1 MSYSI
6 EEMKQRERYHYENYP
21 CINQVIP
28 YKSREELLQ
37 YKKDRSKT
45 EKQKKEKHC
54 IVKNIDKNYQSKSV
68 RGIMRRKMKSMNDG
82 RKNTYAYVEL
92 KTQLVINRNTKKPND
107 TKTS

>member
-1 MSYSI
+1 
-6 EEMKQRERYHYENYP
+6 MKIILVLIKSFH
-21 CINQVIP
+21 INQGKNYYNI
-28 YKSREELLQ
+28 KR
-37 YKKDRSKT
+37 T
-45 EKQKKEKHC
+45 EAKPKNKKKEKHC

-82 RKNTYAYVEL
+82 RKDTYAYVEL